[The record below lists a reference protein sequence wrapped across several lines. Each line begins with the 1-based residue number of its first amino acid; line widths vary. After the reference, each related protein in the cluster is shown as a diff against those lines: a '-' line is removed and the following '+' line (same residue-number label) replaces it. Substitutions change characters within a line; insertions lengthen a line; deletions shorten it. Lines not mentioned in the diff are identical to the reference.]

1 MPIHLPTDPT
11 PAPDA
16 VVLREAAAKAAPSPT
31 RDHQFGGLRELI
43 SLMRELI
50 DRLDDR
56 MDQLERPP
64 GKE

>member
-1 MPIHLPTDPT
+1 MPSHLPTDPT
-11 PAPDA
+11 ASTDVA
-16 VVLREAAAKAAPSPT
+16 VMREAAAAPAPT